1 MEHKKIKYYE
11 VRAKH
16 EIRVCYLVPQELI
29 QSGDNDEGAAEE
41 QQLLQ
46 LLCDKDIVHVS
57 NELRWHDGDEIQSIE
72 FDRNYM
78 DNKGIKVVIE
88 DVDGDPSP
96 TMYPRTIADWDIG
109 FPETDALEMVK
120 TFLREGIKTNLEKL
134 NENDNN

>member
-57 NELRWHDGDEIQSIE
+57 NDLFNEIQSIE

-109 FPETDALEMVK
+109 FPETDALEMAK

>member
-1 MEHKKIKYYE
+1 MSKVNKYYKIH
-11 VRAKH
+11 AKH
-16 EIRVCYLVPQELI
+16 EFRVCYLVPQELI

-46 LLCDKDIVHVS
+46 LLCNKDIVHVS
-57 NELRWHDGDEIQSIE
+57 FRLMQIQSIE

-96 TMYPRTIADWDIG
+96 TMYPRTIADWDIE
-109 FPETDALEMVK
+109 FPCS
-120 TFLREGIKTNLEKL
+120 NS
-134 NENDNN
+134 